1 METTYDYL
9 EKRSESKK
17 SDHAL
22 AAANIKRE
30 LNRIFPGQKFS
41 VKSETFAGGDSVSV
55 SWEDGPTGEEVEAII
70 NKYQSGDF
78 DGMTDCYNYRGK
90 SEFREAHGDAK
101 YVHGNRHVSTEKYL
115 EIAREMGYSEITAD
129 KHGALQGDWNT
140 LQTIYREVNEK
151 SFYTPP
157 KKDTPLP
164 KDTKDTGNGKKE
176 SRYSPELQEI
186 HRENR
191 NMSAADVLAAL
202 GSDIRQYAKQERDW
216 IWIYFPEKPDDETR
230 EYIYGLGFDWAF
242 KRKAWFH
249 SCGTL
254 LKKK

>member
-1 METTYDYL
+1 METYDYL
-9 EKRSESKK
+9 EKRPESKK

-41 VKSETFAGGDSVSV
+41 VKSDTFAGGDSVSV
-55 SWEDGPTGEEVEAII
+55 SWEDGPTWEEVEAII

-90 SEFREAHGDAK
+90 SDFRETYGDAK
-101 YVHGNRHVSTEKYL
+101 YVHANRHVSTEKYL
-115 EIAREMGYSEITAD
+115 ETAKGMGYPHVTAD
-129 KHGALQGDWNT
+129 KWGSLDGEDQQT
-140 LQTIYREVNEK
+140 LRRIYRETEQR

-157 KKDTPLP
+157 KKDAPLP
-164 KDTKDTGNGKKE
+164 KDAGNGKKE
-176 SRYSPELQEI
+176 SRYSLEVQQI

-191 NMSAADVLAAL
+191 NLGAADVLAAL
-202 GSDIRQYAKQERDW
+202 GSDIRQHAKQERDW
-216 IWIYFPEKPDDETR
+216 IWIYFPEKPEDETR
-230 EYIYGLGFDWAF
+230 EYIYALGFDWAF

-254 LKKK
+254 KKK

>member
-9 EKRSESKK
+9 EKRPESKK
-17 SDHAL
+17 SDRAM

-30 LNRIFPGQKFS
+30 LTRVFPGQKFS
-41 VKSETFAGGDSVSV
+41 VKSEVFAGGDSVDV
-55 SWEDGPTGEEVEAII
+55 SWEDGPTWEEVEKII

-90 SEFREAHGDAK
+90 SAFRETHGDAK
-101 YVHGNRHVSTEKYL
+101 YVHANRRVSTEKYL
-115 EIAREMGYSEITAD
+115 ETAKEMGYPHVTAD
-129 KHGALQGDWNT
+129 KWGNLDGEDQQT
-140 LQTIYREVNEK
+140 LRRIYRETEQR

-157 KKDTPLP
+157 KKDAPLP
-164 KDTKDTGNGKKE
+164 KDAGNGKKE
-176 SRYSPELQEI
+176 SRYSPEVQEI

-191 NMSAADVLAAL
+191 NLGAADVLAAL
-202 GSDIRQYAKQERDW
+202 GNDIRQYAKQERDW

-230 EYIYGLGFDWAF
+230 EYIYALGFDWAF

-254 LKKK
+254 K